1 MYQGAAFSDFVFVCL
16 GREGASSARPSTLSS
31 SHVPSAG
38 LGAGGHPSFLNGRNV
53 PNAGGALRSEES
65 SSSLT
70 EAQQREIRR
79 KSLSSLASLH
89 GTIYFIH
96 LLIDLFFSFMLY
108 FSICLFIYLWPEAP
122 PPLHSAERG
131 AEAHNFGE
139 VSGIV
144 AHTINKWIK

>member
-79 KSLSSLASLH
+79 KSLSSLAFLH

-96 LLIDLFFSFMLY
+96 LLIVCATMPLTSPKLCA
-108 FSICLFIYLWPEAP
+108 SAP
-122 PPLHSAERG
+122 LSALCNGGG
-131 AEAHNFGE
+131 A
-139 VSGIV
+139 SG
-144 AHTINKWIK
+144 HK